1 MASINTMF
9 SMSVCLIQY
18 RSVYGWDTITL
29 TMTNEERNEIAK
41 EVLTNMDLT
50 REQYLELCEL
60 ADELDLEL
68 IPDIY
73 FDD

>member
-1 MASINTMF
+1 
-9 SMSVCLIQY
+9 MSVCLIRN

-50 REQYLELCEL
+50 KEQYLELCEL

>member
-1 MASINTMF
+1 
-9 SMSVCLIQY
+9 
-18 RSVYGWDTITL
+18 
-29 TMTNEERNEIAK
+29 MTNEERNEIAK

-50 REQYLELCEL
+50 KEQYLELCEL